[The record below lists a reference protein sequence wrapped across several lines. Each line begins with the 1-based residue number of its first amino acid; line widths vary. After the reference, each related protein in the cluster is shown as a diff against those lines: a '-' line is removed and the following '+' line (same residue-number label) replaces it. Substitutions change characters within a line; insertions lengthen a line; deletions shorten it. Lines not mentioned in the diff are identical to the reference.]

1 MSWYALYTRPRHEKT
16 VFERLLEKEFDTYLP
31 LVKRVSQWK
40 DRKKKIEE
48 PLFKSY
54 LFCNFEYKYRFD
66 VLETNGIVKIIN
78 FNGNPAVVPGWQI
91 ESLKKMIEAP
101 ETIEI
106 EPYLRPGELVEITS
120 GPMRGMKGT
129 VVRRKGQ
136 QRLMLTIDGV
146 MQSVSV
152 EVGEAD
158 LKKVKK

>member
-1 MSWYALYTRPRHEKT
+1 MPWYALYTRPRHEKT
-16 VFERLLEKEFDTYLP
+16 VYERLSEKEFDTYLP

-54 LFCNFEYKYRFD
+54 LFCDFEYKYRFD

-78 FNGNPAVVPGWQI
+78 FNGNPAVVPDWQI
-91 ESLKKMIEAP
+91 ESLKKMIESP
-101 ETIEI
+101 ETIEV
-106 EPYLRPGELVEITS
+106 EPYLRPGELVELTS

-129 VVRRKGQ
+129 VVRRKGKS
-136 QRLMLTIDGV
+136 RLVLTIDGI

-152 EVGEAD
+152 EVAEAD
-158 LKKVKK
+158 LKKVKS